1 MDERYIR
8 TRMIMGDIALDRLWN
23 SRVAVFGVGGVG
35 GYVVEAL
42 ARCGVGH
49 IDIIDDDKVCLSNLN
64 RQIIATEQ
72 TLGMHKT
79 DAAEERIRSI
89 NPKISVTKH
98 RCFYLPDGR
107 SIKDRDTIAEGDAV
121 AARDII
127 ADGNATKARDTFAE
141 RDVDTERDSITED
154 IDFSVFDYIVD
165 AVDTVTAKI
174 GIIIEAKRLGI
185 PVISVMGCGNRLDPT
200 QLKVAD
206 IYETKNDALSKI
218 MRKELRKRGIN
229 SLKAVFSTEEA
240 IKPEK
245 TYSGQTEN
253 VMRTAAPEEK
263 AIQHTRRS
271 TPGSTV
277 FVPAAAGLI
286 AASVVCRELA
296 GLQGRI

>member
-49 IDIIDDDKVCLSNLN
+49 IDSIDDDKVCLSNLN

-107 SIKDRDTIAEGDAV
+107 SIADRG
-121 AARDII
+121 
-127 ADGNATKARDTFAE
+127 G
-141 RDVDTERDSITED
+141 ED

-174 GIIIEAKRLGI
+174 GIITEAKRLGI

-240 IKPEK
+240 IKPENM
-245 TYSGQTEN
+245 TQNIDAEEN
-253 VMRTAAPEEK
+253 K
-263 AIQHTRRS
+263 AQHTRRS
-271 TPGSTV
+271 TPGSAV

-296 GLQGRI
+296 ESQSRKD